1 MERSHSKSD
10 GEVKQFLVITISHLV
25 ILAGDDA
32 TFHRL
37 LIPSKWA
44 GAIIGKGGVMIN
56 QLRDEV
62 KYPSLES
69 AIESFSKCVLVLNMS
84 QVI

>member
-1 MERSHSKSD
+1 MEKSHSKSD
-10 GEVKQFLVITISHLV
+10 GEVKQFLVIIISHPV

-62 KYPSLES
+62 KYHLPLGALLSP
-69 AIESFSKCVLVLNMS
+69 FLNMFWS
-84 QVI
+84 

>member
-1 MERSHSKSD
+1 MKNVGGD
-10 GEVKQFLVITISHLV
+10 A

-62 KYPSLES
+62 KYPSPRN

>member
-10 GEVKQFLVITISHLV
+10 GEVKYFILKNIDGNS

>member
-10 GEVKQFLVITISHLV
+10 GEVKYFILKNIDGDS

-62 KYPSLES
+62 KYPPLES